1 MDLKD
6 KVARLIEN
14 KGVTAYEVSLRTK
27 ISNST
32 MSRILSG
39 STVKLSTKN
48 KELLSKYFQV
58 DESYFNNGINTEIKS
73 DVYSN
78 NTVSNYIVSDA
89 SILLLDDEPEIF
101 TNKNNVKFFIFPD
114 DSYKI
119 EVPMMPF
126 NAYAS
131 SDIECY
137 YDEDY
142 RNKEFKKTQFSVDKI
157 GKGNYMAFKTKN
169 NSMNGGGIN
178 DTPNGAEVLG
188 REIGKHLWKSIHKN
202 DLGFILMCKNSI
214 LHKDIINYN
223 SDTGMFTLHSRNP
236 LEEDFDISINDIYR
250 IFNVI
255 KRTF

>member
-6 KVARLIEN
+6 KVAKLIEN
-14 KGVTAYEVSLRTK
+14 KGVTAYEVSLKTK

-39 STVKLSTKN
+39 STVKLNTKN

-58 DESYFNNGINTEIKS
+58 DESYFNNGNISEIE
-73 DVYSN
+73 N
-78 NTVSNYIVSDA
+78 NVVNEPSTPYRVSDA
-89 SILLLDDEPEIF
+89 SVLTLDDEPEIF
-101 TNKNNVKFFIFPD
+101 TNKNNVKFYIFPD

-131 SDIECY
+131 SEIECY
-137 YDEDY
+137 FDEDY
-142 RNKEFKKTQFSVDKI
+142 RNREFKKTQFTVDKI

-169 NSMNGGGIN
+169 NSMNGGGIL

-202 DLGFILMCKNSI
+202 ELGFILMCKNAI
-214 LHKDIINYN
+214 LHKDIVNYN
-223 SDTGMFTLHSRNP
+223 ADTGMFTLHSRNP
-236 LEEDFDISINDIYR
+236 LENDFDMSINDIYR